1 MRIELFF
8 KKKVKKVKKNVEC
21 NENGDVEE
29 GNVFFWLNG
38 ELVDLS
44 FINEIVWKDG
54 VFLKIGVEIFIVE
67 VNLLIVKFLL
77 FFENIML
84 GFFVMFYF
92 ELEFGGK

>member
-21 NENGDVEE
+21 KENGDVEE